1 MRILT
6 FGVLLR
12 IFLKFFFLGF
22 SHEYLLLKSL
32 ALMAACCRK
41 TKADFECIV
50 DEPLECGLEIVSEG
64 QVKIVIRR
72 ETIPE
77 FRSIKTVSVN

>member
-1 MRILT
+1 
-6 FGVLLR
+6 
-12 IFLKFFFLGF
+12 
-22 SHEYLLLKSL
+22 
-32 ALMAACCRK
+32 MAACCRK